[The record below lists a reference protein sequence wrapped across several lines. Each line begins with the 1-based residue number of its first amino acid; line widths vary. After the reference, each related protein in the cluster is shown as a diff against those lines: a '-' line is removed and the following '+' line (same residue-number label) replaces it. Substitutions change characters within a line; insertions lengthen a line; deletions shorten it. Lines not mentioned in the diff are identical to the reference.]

1 MIKTNKPQ
9 KNGLKNLLLEKTL
22 METRKVKTNI
32 HDYIA
37 VEVFLAVKTPCD
49 IFEMQKSFE
58 NLKFKLIFLP

>member
-1 MIKTNKPQ
+1 
-9 KNGLKNLLLEKTL
+9 
-22 METRKVKTNI
+22 MEIRKVKTNI

-49 IFEMQKSFE
+49 IFEMQKGFE